1 MAQII
6 DGNEAAEVKSGNLE
20 FVKSYT
26 PEEFKA
32 KYETNVVDVWSAT
45 ANHKAFFAWSGKPFS
60 YENKEGKTVTA
71 TTGAVSSNGI
81 PKNRPM
87 ISEVIGDDGSH
98 FLLMHE
104 DGREAPSAQF

>member
-1 MAQII
+1 MAQEIN
-6 DGNEAAEVKSGNLE
+6 GNAAAENTNKGLK

-45 ANHKAFFAWSGKPFS
+45 SSHKAFFAWSGKPFV
-60 YENKEGKTVTA
+60 YTDKNGKQVTA
-71 TTGAVSSNGI
+71 TSGAVSSNGI
-81 PKNRPM
+81 PRERPM
-87 ISEVIGDDGSH
+87 ISEVIGDDDSH